1 LTIRHIVLLLLN
13 RCLCVFN
20 SLSCPSGFS
29 LNIILNL
36 FLFLFIA

>member
-1 LTIRHIVLLLLN
+1 LLN
-13 RCLCVFN
+13 RSLCISN

-36 FLFLFIA
+36 FLFLFMA

>member
-1 LTIRHIVLLLLN
+1 MIRILLHWLN

-29 LNIILNL
+29 LNIILNP
-36 FLFLFIA
+36 FLVLCIA